1 MSVPST
7 QVSIGRTPIVGNIN
21 ENKNGHTPYQ
31 GISLTYQSQ
40 GLPQEL
46 LLRQPG
52 SEYSSRSS
60 SPEGTETPDPFASHA
75 SSQDDD
81 DNPLAIAE
89 AIKGALDELELS
101 SSSSLQSSYSEEE
114 TEQEPHPPPPAAE
127 ANVPTQ
133 QNSTATNV
141 PLSLSP
147 ILQHVHPSR
156 LNGSSIANGHSV
168 PHRGSDA
175 SLKLEDLSVGGGER
189 KEGGLVESGE
199 GNGDETLIDDEVE
212 PSVMREADEFSQFDP
227 SHLASLMDK
236 DSLAASLKSLEN
248 SKGIRTTSTTISSK
262 LGSSLLPLSSSSVT
276 HQPGAPVTK
285 IITSA
290 RMSSFTSGST
300 KLRGSLPTE
309 RNKNG
314 GLPSAGREG
323 LKLDGGERRVATG
336 VDISGRTESALSFAS
351 ATSSDISG
359 RSSPSHTI
367 EVYKKCS
374 FVC

>member
-7 QVSIGRTPIVGNIN
+7 QVSIGRTPVVGNIN

-31 GISLTYQSQ
+31 GISLTNQSQ

-75 SSQDDD
+75 SSQEDDE

-156 LNGSSIANGHSV
+156 ANGSSIANGHSV
-168 PHRGSDA
+168 LHTGSDA
-175 SLKLEDLSVGGGER
+175 SLKREDLSVGGGER

-262 LGSSLLPLSSSSVT
+262 LGSSLPPLSSSSVT
-276 HQPGAPVTK
+276 HQPGAPVSK
-285 IITSA
+285 IITST
-290 RMSSFTSGST
+290 RMNSFTSGST
-300 KLRGSLPTE
+300 KLRGSLPVE
-309 RNKNG
+309 RNKDG
-314 GLPSAGREG
+314 GLPSARREG
-323 LKLDGGERRVATG
+323 GGGERRVTTG
-336 VDISGRTESALSFAS
+336 GDVSSRTESALSFAS

-359 RSSPSHTI
+359 GSSPSHTI
-367 EVYKKCS
+367 EVYKKCII
-374 FVC
+374 VC